1 MASLSFNDAT
11 ANIATGTTLTQTVSS
26 LSIASGQY
34 IFIRFIHPGGSS
46 SDNLGW
52 DDITIT
58 PVLGALTSANS
69 DIAAT
74 SGFTYPANIAYNLY
88 QGTSPLTTGNS
99 IEVAQFD
106 IRDGGATLSDPDALS
121 TILTAITFNV
131 ANSSSIRRIALFD
144 GTSNLAEV
152 AGGSTAAF
160 SGLTLTAPDNSSK
173 TFSVRVSFT
182 AAVTDNQQFSLTVN
196 SATASASGSGFAAA
210 NAGGAATSTSGD
222 NNRIEVTATNLVFN
236 VTPSTVSLNAV
247 MNPSPTIDAI
257 DGLLNKD
264 LDFTASVGLSTT
276 GTFGGTA
283 TTSVTAVSG
292 TATFS
297 NLLFSVAGTGI
308 TIAGSAAGVS
318 PTGDSPAFDV
328 TNPLPEINLKQS
340 TTTILSGGSYDYGSL
355 VSGNASSPITFTI
368 ENLGSAILNLT
379 GTPIIAISGTNAS
392 EFTIDQTATTATVAA
407 AGTTTFIVTYNP
419 VSTGSKT
426 AQISIANNDATG
438 GENPYLLNLT
448 GAATASAL
456 SDIANTSGYSNSSN
470 IAYAG
475 YQASSTL
482 TTGTSA
488 GVTGLTIRDGAGT
501 SDGDNLGTTLTAIS
515 FSTGGSTAIR
525 TAALFD
531 GTTNVAEV
539 AVNGATTIP
548 FTGLSLSAADN
559 ATKDFELRVTFQ
571 GTVTDNQQ
579 ITFTV
584 TSATASAAGSGFAT
598 ANAGG
603 AASAVTG
610 DINRIEV
617 TATQLL
623 FVQQPTNTVAGAVM
637 FPPVTVKGIDAL
649 GNTDLDF
656 TANVDITSSG
666 SLNSSPQTAAGV
678 AGIATFNAI
687 THTAT
692 GTGFMLTASSTGF
705 TGILS
710 NAFNITVQTA
720 GTLIFEDN
728 FNYNTI
734 LTSNGYTASSGT
746 GTNNLTAGATGL
758 AYTDYGSTGIGY
770 ALAVA
775 NTGQDVYKTF
785 TLQSSP
791 GSIYASFLVN
801 ISASLTGDYVFAFA
815 PSGSNT
821 TYRARLFIKAST
833 NAGYVKFGIANAAT
847 GTTYGTNDFAQNA
860 THLVVVKYQF
870 ISGVSATATVFVDPN
885 MVTEPASGEISV
897 IDAAAANAPADIS
910 SFTIRQG
917 SNSSAPTF
925 VMDGL
930 RIATSWGSLLGNPQ
944 YDASSAIAGG
954 NYNTVSVVGSSELTV
969 NGTVIAHKTLTT
981 DASSTLTIP
990 ATNVLNL
997 SASCQATVSG
1007 TLNNVA
1013 GTAGL
1018 VVNSDATGTGS
1029 LILNTAG
1036 VAATIQRFI
1045 SHWTDDNHGWH
1056 LLSSPVSS
1064 QAVQPEFVPL
1074 TPGSAQDFYA
1084 WDEVNGW
1091 WFNSKD
1097 PTLQWVTGF
1106 DASFGAGK
1114 GYLVAYLTDMTKN
1127 FTGTALNV
1135 SNVSKTGLTYTS
1147 PGNYSGTS
1155 IDPGWN
1161 LLGNPFSSAITWN
1174 TAGWALSNLATTAK
1188 VWNESNASYADLDVA
1203 GMIIPPHQGFMV
1215 QVLDASG
1222 GSLTIPAAARVHSTQ
1237 SWYKSADIPLIRLM
1251 AHNISAQTAQESTVI
1266 FDSQAKP
1273 GFDPSTDSRF
1283 FPGYAPLFYS
1293 VEGTENLSTNVLPGI
1308 DAQAAIPFNF
1318 VKTAGTAYSIEAVK
1332 IENISSTVYLTD
1344 LKLDKTQNLNENP
1357 LYTFTSGSGD
1367 NPARFVLTFSQTGIG
1382 ETTTGGREIYTY
1394 GNNLYVANPGIS
1406 RLEVFN
1412 LTGQLLLNEQINSTG
1427 LYKTSLRLPTGYYMV
1442 RLTTATGVFITKV
1455 FIQS

>member
-1 MASLSFNDAT
+1 M
-11 ANIATGTTLTQTVSS
+11 TQTVSG

-58 PVLGALTSANS
+58 PVLGAITSANS

-74 SGFTYPANIAYNLY
+74 AGFTYPTNIAYNLY

-106 IRDGGATLSDPDALS
+106 IRDGGASLSDPDVLS

-131 ANSSSIRRIALFD
+131 ANSSCIRRIALFD
-144 GTSNLAEV
+144 GTSNVAEV
-152 AGGSTAAF
+152 AGGATAAF
-160 SGLTLTAPDNSSK
+160 SGLTLTATDNSSK
-173 TFSVRVSFT
+173 TFSVRASFNST
-182 AAVTDNQQFSLTVN
+182 VTDNQQFSLTVN

-210 NAGGAATSTSGD
+210 NAGGAATSASGD
-222 NNRIEVTATNLVFN
+222 NNRIEVTATSLVFN
-236 VTPSTVSLNAV
+236 VNPGNVPINAV
-247 MNPSPTIDAI
+247 MTPSPTIDAL

-276 GTFGGTA
+276 GTFSGTA
-283 TTSVTAVSG
+283 TTSVNAVSG

-297 NLLFSVAGTGI
+297 NLLFSVPGTGI
-308 TIAGSAAGVS
+308 TIAGSAAGVN

-328 TNPLPEINLKQS
+328 TNPLPEINLKQN
-340 TTTILSGGSYDYGSL
+340 TTTILSGGSYDFGSL
-355 VSGNASSPITFTI
+355 VSGNGSPQITFTI
-368 ENLGSAILNLT
+368 ENLGSAVLNLT

-392 EFTIDQTATTATVAA
+392 EFTIDQTATTSTVAA
-407 AGTTTFIVTYNP
+407 SGTTTFMVTYNP
-419 VSTGSKT
+419 VTQGSKT
-426 AQISIANNDATG
+426 AQISIASNDATG

-448 GAATASAL
+448 GASTVSSL
-456 SDIANTSGYSNSSN
+456 SDIANTSGYSYSSN

-475 YQASSTL
+475 YQASTTL
-482 TTGTSA
+482 TTAISA

-501 SDGDNLGTTLTAIS
+501 TDGDNLGTTLTAIS

-548 FTGLSLSAADN
+548 FTGLGLTAADN
-559 ATKDFELRVTFQ
+559 GTRDFELRVTYQ

-598 ANAGG
+598 ANASG
-603 AASAVTG
+603 AVSSVTG

-617 TATQLL
+617 TASQML

-637 FPPVTVKGIDAL
+637 FPPVTVKVVDAL

-656 TANVDITSSG
+656 TANVDVTSSG
-666 SLNSSPQTAAGV
+666 TLGSSPQTAAAV
-678 AGIATFNAI
+678 AGIATFNGI

-692 GTGFMLTASSTGF
+692 GTGFTLTAASAGF
-705 TGILS
+705 TGISS
-710 NAFNITVQTA
+710 NTFNITVQTA
-720 GTLIFEDN
+720 GTLVFEDN
-728 FNYNTI
+728 FNYSSI

-746 GTNNLTAGATGL
+746 GTNNLIAGVAGL
-758 AYTDYGSTGIGY
+758 SYSDYGSTGIGN

-775 NTGQDVYKTF
+775 NNGQDDYKTF
-785 TLQSSP
+785 TLQGSP
-791 GSIYASFLVN
+791 GTIYASFLVN
-801 ISASLTGDYVFAFA
+801 ISASQTGGDYVFAFA
-815 PSGSNT
+815 PSSSNT
-821 TYRARLFIKAST
+821 TYRARLFIKSST
-833 NAGYVKFGIANAAT
+833 NAGYVKFGIANAAS
-847 GTTYGTNDFAQNA
+847 GTTYGTTDFALNL

-870 ISGVSATATVFVDPN
+870 ISGVSATATVFVNPN
-885 MVTEPASGEISV
+885 VVSEPVTGEISV
-897 IDAAAANAPADIS
+897 TDGVAGNAPADIS
-910 SFTIRQG
+910 SFTLRQG
-917 SNSSAPTF
+917 SAGSAPTF
-925 VMDGL
+925 VMDGI

-944 YDASSAIAGG
+944 YDASSFIAGG
-954 NYNTVSVVGSSELTV
+954 NYNAVSVIGSSELTI
-969 NGTVIAHKTLTT
+969 NNNVIVHKTLTT
-981 DASSTLTIP
+981 ESSSTLTIP
-990 ATNVLNL
+990 TGNVLTL
-997 SASCQATVSG
+997 SSTCQATVPG
-1007 TLNNVA
+1007 TINNVA

-1036 VAATIQRFI
+1036 VAGTFQRFI

-1056 LLSSPVSS
+1056 LLSSPVSA
-1064 QAVQPEFVPL
+1064 QAIQPEFVPM

-1084 WDEVNGW
+1084 WDEMNGW
-1091 WFNSKD
+1091 WFNSKS
-1097 PTLQWVTGF
+1097 PSLQWVTGF
-1106 DASFGAGK
+1106 DASFAAGK
-1114 GYLVAYLTDMTKN
+1114 GYLVAYQTDITKN

-1135 SNVSKTGLTYTS
+1135 SDVSRSGLTYTS
-1147 PGNYSGTS
+1147 PGNYTGTG

-1174 TAGWALSNLATTAK
+1174 TAGWSLSNLSTTAK
-1188 VWNESNASYADLDVA
+1188 VWNEVNASYTDLDVA

-1215 QVLDASG
+1215 QALDASG

-1237 SWYKSADIPLIRLM
+1237 NWYKSADVPVIMLVARNL
-1251 AHNISAQTAQESTVI
+1251 SAQTAQESVVM
-1266 FDSQAKP
+1266 FNDQATP
-1273 GFDPSTDSRF
+1273 GYSPAFDSRF
-1283 FPGYAPLFYS
+1283 FPGYAPQFYS
-1293 VEGTENLSTNVLPGI
+1293 VDGTEHLSTNVLPGV
-1308 DAQAAIPFNF
+1308 DAQATIPFNF
-1318 VKTAGTAYSIEAVK
+1318 IKTEGTSYSIDAVH
-1332 IENISSTVYLTD
+1332 IENIDADIYLTD

-1357 LYTFTSGSGD
+1357 VYTFTSSQGD
-1367 NPARFVLTFSQTGIG
+1367 NPARFILSFSHTGTGETSISTTGI
-1382 ETTTGGREIYTY
+1382 YAS
-1394 GNNLYVANPGIS
+1394 GNKLYLVNPGKA
-1406 RLEVFN
+1406 RLELYS
-1412 LTGQLLLNEQINSTG
+1412 LTGKLLLKEEIDNGGIYST
-1427 LYKTSLRLPTGYYMV
+1427 SVSVATGYYLV
-1442 RLTTATGVFITKV
+1442 RLTTGTKVVVKKV
-1455 FIQS
+1455 FILS